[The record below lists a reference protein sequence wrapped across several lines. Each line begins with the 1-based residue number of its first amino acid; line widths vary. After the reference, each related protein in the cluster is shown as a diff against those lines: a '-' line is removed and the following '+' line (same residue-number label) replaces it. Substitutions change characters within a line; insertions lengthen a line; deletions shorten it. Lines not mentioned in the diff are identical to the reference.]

1 VGETGADMVSDVD
14 TIQTINIGAVSE
26 YAICFLDGP
35 LANALFNSTSLE
47 VGQRIFIGGTY
58 VNPTFTPQMVSLRRQ
73 GVYGMLVP
81 GTVTSGDS
89 GGSFQLSNG
98 GLIGYAANGPVTV
111 FTGNDTLFFNLNGL
125 SALSGDS
132 TPVPLITR
140 GLLLEEPNNPGSIG
154 FYAGLV
160 AQPPQSN

>member
-1 VGETGADMVSDVD
+1 
-14 TIQTINIGAVSE
+14 
-26 YAICFLDGP
+26 
-35 LANALFNSTSLE
+35 
-47 VGQRIFIGGTY
+47 
-58 VNPTFTPQMVSLRRQ
+58 
-73 GVYGMLVP
+73 
-81 GTVTSGDS
+81 
-89 GGSFQLSNG
+89 
-98 GLIGYAANGPVTV
+98 LIGYAANGPVTV